1 MDKRAKSE
9 QFRKRKNN
17 YFQTGYDIGITCD
30 SDLFVMFK
38 RKGKFYTFTNM
49 DEVVLPTQ
57 EEIVSRVSKRTIS
70 NLTFSKQRNLVI
82 SKTAADYATTSRAK
96 RKRSRANKI
105 ISPPPNTSDDALS
118 ALGIKT
124 PVSPKLDLRSQ
135 QAVSQLG
142 RLHCILDSLSNV
154 EFT

>member
-57 EEIVSRVSKRTIS
+57 EEIVS
-70 NLTFSKQRNLVI
+70 
-82 SKTAADYATTSRAK
+82 
-96 RKRSRANKI
+96 KRSLKTN
-105 ISPPPNTSDDALS
+105 NFESDLLQATQFSNFQNSCGLRNDLS
-118 ALGIKT
+118 GEKKAFSGK
-124 PVSPKLDLRSQ
+124 
-135 QAVSQLG
+135 
-142 RLHCILDSLSNV
+142 
-154 EFT
+154 